1 MFVHVFL
8 DFFLICKLFTY
19 SSTRIIESKLF
30 EGFALSIIFKFRT
43 PWRAV
48 AAMFLLNGAL
58 FGVWASRIPAISTQH
73 DLTPGALGML
83 LLCMAIGALVSFPIA
98 GFASD
103 KFGSATITRKLA
115 IIYAASLI
123 LLSLTPVAWALA
135 IALFIFGAFHGA
147 MDVSMNAWAAE
158 IERVG
163 KRPMM
168 SSLHAMFSVGAGL
181 GAASGSAAAAL
192 DLEITVHFI
201 SVSIALT
208 IITLSMAYIPWESI
222 RKAGMPSTPI
232 FSLPSGS
239 LLAVGF
245 IAFCASLGEGGM
257 ADWGAIFIVT
267 VASVSEAKAAL
278 GYVVFSSVM
287 VAMRLIGDHIVARTG
302 PVIAARV
309 GGVTAAIGSLV
320 AIFINTFPMI
330 LVGFA
335 LMGFG
340 YAVIMPIVFT
350 RAANDE
356 FTPPGVAIASVSTL
370 GYGGI
375 LLGPPLIGFVADSTS
390 IKTAFLILSV
400 LAFLITL
407 LAGFLT
413 KPPSNR

>member
-1 MFVHVFL
+1 M
-8 DFFLICKLFTY
+8 
-19 SSTRIIESKLF
+19 
-30 EGFALSIIFKFRT
+30 SIISKFRT

-58 FGVWASRIPAISTQH
+58 FGVWASRIPAISSQH
-73 DLTPGALGML
+73 GLTPGLLGML
-83 LLCMAIGALVSFPIA
+83 LLCMAIGAIVSFPIA

-103 KFGSATITRKLA
+103 KFGSATVTRKIA
-115 IIYAASLI
+115 IVYAASLI
-123 LLSLTPVAWALA
+123 LLSFTPVTWALA
-135 IALFIFGAFHGA
+135 IALFIFGAAHGA

-158 IERVG
+158 VERVG
-163 KRPMM
+163 ERPVM
-168 SSLHAMFSVGAGL
+168 SSLHAMFSVGAGI
-181 GAASGSAAAAL
+181 GAASGAVASAI
-192 DLEITVHFI
+192 DLEIRFHFI
-201 SVSIALT
+201 SISIILT
-208 IITLSMAYIPWESI
+208 VLTLSMASIPWESI
-222 RKAGMPSTPI
+222 KKTETKSRPF

-239 LLAVGF
+239 LFAVGF
-245 IAFCASLGEGGM
+245 IAFCSALGEGGI
-257 ADWGAIFIVT
+257 ADWGAVFIVT

-287 VAMRLIGDHIVARTG
+287 VAMRLIGDRIVGRTG

-309 GGVTAAIGSLV
+309 GGVTAAIGSLLAV
-320 AIFINTFPMI
+320 FFNTFPMI
-330 LVGFA
+330 LFGFA

-375 LLGPPLIGFVADSTS
+375 LLGPPLIGFVADATS
-390 IKTAFLILSV
+390 IRTAFLILSL

-413 KPPSNR
+413 KHQRIDIND